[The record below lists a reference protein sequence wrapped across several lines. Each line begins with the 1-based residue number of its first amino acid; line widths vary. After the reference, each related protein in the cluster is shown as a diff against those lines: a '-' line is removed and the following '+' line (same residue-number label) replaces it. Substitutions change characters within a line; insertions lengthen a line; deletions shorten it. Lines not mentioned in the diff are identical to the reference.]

1 MKNLVFAI
9 LTFLILFVACSKQ
22 EPVNVDANQEVKVH
36 YDTVAVDSFSAGA
49 TSVDIVRQIRMS
61 SQKYQD
67 SVKEAIKLQAEEKRI
82 KEELE
87 KENKKKQDEEKKKAD
102 DEKKKNAAENSS
114 ITPKTE

>member
-9 LTFLILFVACSKQ
+9 LTFLVFLSACSKQ
-22 EPVNVDANQEVKVH
+22 EPASFDTNQEVKVH

-82 KEELE
+82 KDELD
-87 KENKKKQDEEKKKAD
+87 KENKKKQDDEKKKTD
-102 DEKKKNAAENSS
+102 DEKKKNAAE
-114 ITPKTE
+114 TPSTPTKNE

>member
-9 LTFLILFVACSKQ
+9 LTFLVFLSACSKQ
-22 EPVNVDANQEVKVH
+22 EPASFDTNQEVKVH

-82 KEELE
+82 KDELD
-87 KENKKKQDEEKKKAD
+87 KENKKKQDDEKKTD
-102 DEKKKNAAENSS
+102 EEKKKNAAE
-114 ITPKTE
+114 TPSTPTKTE